1 MTYIPSEPI
10 QITITQRELTR
21 ILCALCSY
29 SANTLVPHED
39 KLAIELA
46 LKLSPFSTDQ
56 PQD

>member
-1 MTYIPSEPI
+1 MTYIPTELV

-39 KLAIELA
+39 KLANDLA
-46 LKLSPFSTDQ
+46 LKLSPYSTDL

>member
-1 MTYIPSEPI
+1 MTYIPSEPV

-39 KLAIELA
+39 KLANDLA
-46 LKLSPFSTDQ
+46 LKLSPFSTDI
-56 PQD
+56 PEN